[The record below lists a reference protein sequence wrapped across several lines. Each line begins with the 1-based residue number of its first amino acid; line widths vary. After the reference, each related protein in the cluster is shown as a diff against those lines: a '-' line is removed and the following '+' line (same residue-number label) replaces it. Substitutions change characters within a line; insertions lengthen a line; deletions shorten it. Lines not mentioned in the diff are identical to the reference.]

1 MRKKLRTGDLTAG
14 FARADALGAASLGD
28 PESAHLMRSARTQDR
43 PARWRRGAGWAQLDR
58 DLERAVRMAPDEP
71 DDFEEPY
78 DRGSPYGNPARPGA
92 SDTIEMDA
100 VQPERPHDGLPER
113 GIARWWRRRPRS

>member
-1 MRKKLRTGDLTAG
+1 M
-14 FARADALGAASLGD
+14 ARAEAFGAASLGD
-28 PESAHLMRSARTQDR
+28 PEGAHLMGAARTQDR

-58 DLERAVRMAPDEP
+58 ELERAVRMAPDEP
-71 DDFEEPY
+71 DDYEDGYGVEP
-78 DRGSPYGNPARPGA
+78 PYGAPPRPGA

-113 GIARWWRRRPRS
+113 GIARWWRRRPRN